1 MLKRKLAAL
10 LAGVMVI
17 ASLPMVSFAASDNR
31 IDKVP
36 TIKKDTELNDTNLI
50 INPKAGDNVNLGEK
64 FTLTFEN
71 AEWRS
76 DAGATGEI
84 AGQFAYKV
92 ITKKMVE
99 FTLERSV
106 TNGED
111 ELRIPMFVKVTDAG
125 EAKVTI
131 DPMATNI
138 SAGSYVIANAGD
150 GSTKTT
156 VLGTPDFPNSLKLD
170 TIMIEEL
177 KPGSIENVSTKD
189 REIKLTAPAGFEWVD
204 GLANVTLE
212 AAGGFDT
219 ITPYSSEYEKYG
231 RHNQNDDKEILII
244 KYRAT
249 RTAQNTN
256 GRIIIKD
263 LQLKS
268 TLDAEF
274 GDVNVKFAGSN
285 ITEETLKVGKYIEY
299 GVTVKADGD
308 PNELFSGKWEM
319 NDLEN
324 DPENAEK
331 GDHELQK
338 LVIEENTVNSWASE
352 RRTVIEYPE
361 WFKITRVKVDDA
373 SEIAG
378 APFKGVDESDSRITV
393 NADRNI
399 IILSDIE
406 VNSGKKGKVVLKVW
420 GSIEGGVEGDLVAE
434 VSGQALPEAF
444 EVTLAKVV
452 PVVKAAIKTAEVQL
466 GYREVAVNDVTI
478 TETKAGAFK
487 RGKVLSFRAESMGF
501 NKNYKPVVEVT
512 GDLVLGDARV
522 ANGMVSME
530 VKRESKEASTI
541 VVKGLTVDISRSLP
555 EGSYSLLI
563 GGNRLDDAVVANFKE
578 VDGPINDKYQFNVDA
593 IEVENFIK
601 IITPAPHKGEAS
613 GSLSKVSFTVGATEY
628 TVGEDV
634 AVADAA
640 PYIKDGRTML
650 PVKYVAYALGIEP
663 QNIKWDQATK
673 TATILGD
680 RVIQVKVGSK
690 ELVVNGAVL
699 QMDTAAE
706 VVDGRTFLPIAWVAS
721 ALNVPYTWEDATKTV
736 TFN

>member
-50 INPKAGDNVNLGEK
+50 INPKAGDNVNSGEK

-84 AGQFAYKV
+84 VGQFAYKV

-99 FTLERSV
+99 FTLKRLV
-106 TNGED
+106 TNGTGGTG
-111 ELRIPMFVKVTDAG
+111 ELRVPMFVKVTDAG

-177 KPGSIENVSTKD
+177 KPGSIENVSED
-189 REIKLTAPAGFEWVD
+189 REIKLTAPAGFEWD

-219 ITPYSSEYEKYG
+219 ITKRYEKYG
-231 RHNQNDDKEILII
+231 RLNQNDDDDKEILII

-256 GRIIIKD
+256 GRIIIKG

-319 NDLEN
+319 NDPEN
-324 DPENAEK
+324 DEK

-378 APFKGVDESDSRITV
+378 ATFKGVDESDSRITV

-452 PVVKAAIKTAEVQL
+452 PVVKGAIKTAEVQL

-563 GGNRLDDAVVANFKE
+563 GGNHLDDAVVANFKE
-578 VDGPINDKYQFNVDA
+578 VDGTINDKYQFNVDA
-593 IEVENFIK
+593 IEVEDFIK

>member
-1 MLKRKLAAL
+1 
-10 LAGVMVI
+10 
-17 ASLPMVSFAASDNR
+17 
-31 IDKVP
+31 
-36 TIKKDTELNDTNLI
+36 
-50 INPKAGDNVNLGEK
+50 
-64 FTLTFEN
+64 
-71 AEWRS
+71 
-76 DAGATGEI
+76 
-84 AGQFAYKV
+84 
-92 ITKKMVE
+92 
-99 FTLERSV
+99 
-106 TNGED
+106 
-111 ELRIPMFVKVTDAG
+111 
-125 EAKVTI
+125 
-131 DPMATNI
+131 
-138 SAGSYVIANAGD
+138 
-150 GSTKTT
+150 
-156 VLGTPDFPNSLKLD
+156 
-170 TIMIEEL
+170 MIEEL
-177 KPGSIENVSTKD
+177 KPGSIENVSED
-189 REIKLTAPAGFEWVD
+189 REIKLTAPAGFEWD

-219 ITPYSSEYEKYG
+219 ITKKCEKYG
-231 RHNQNDDKEILII
+231 RLNQNDDDDKEILII

-256 GRIIIKD
+256 GRIIIKG

-319 NDLEN
+319 NDPEN
-324 DPENAEK
+324 DEK

-378 APFKGVDESDSRITV
+378 ATFKGVDESDSRITV

-452 PVVKAAIKTAEVQL
+452 PVVKGAIKTAEVQL

-563 GGNRLDDAVVANFKE
+563 GGNHLDDAVVANFKE
-578 VDGPINDKYQFNVDA
+578 VDGTINDKYQFNVDA
-593 IEVENFIK
+593 IEVEDFIK